1 MPGTSR
7 SPAESERPTWSLLT
21 AHGLVLFYVALNPDV
36 TLREVS
42 QRVGLT
48 ERTIYSVIKDLSE
61 ANMVSVRKEG
71 RRNFY
76 TVNAEAHF
84 AHPIFAHLRVG
95 AFLDALRGSG

>member
-42 QRVGLT
+42 QRLGLT
-48 ERTIYSVIKDLSE
+48 ERTIYSVIKDLSAE
-61 ANMVSVRKEG
+61 EMVYVRKEG

-76 TVNAEAHF
+76 SVNSDAHF
-84 AHPIFAHLRVG
+84 IHPVFAHLRVG
-95 AFLDALRGSG
+95 LLLDALRAG